1 MLYLIRHADAVD
13 GDVDAERPLSAK
25 GLGQVRHLA
34 RFLKESGVLEV
45 REVWHS
51 PLVRARQTAEGLGA
65 GAGWRAAL
73 RETKGLLAD
82 DEPGTLAA
90 RLRDA
95 VLPLAI
101 VGHNPHL
108 ESLATLLATG
118 AAQPCAFVFRKCAI
132 LALEPIRGQGIG
144 QWAAAW
150 QLEPE
155 LLR

>member
-25 GLGQVRHLA
+25 GLGQVTRLA
-34 RFLKESGVLEV
+34 RFLKVFGALEV

-51 PLVRARQTAEGLGA
+51 PLVRARQTAAGIVD
-65 GAGWRAAL
+65 GAGWGVAP
-73 RETKGLLAD
+73 REMKGLLAD
-82 DEPGTLAA
+82 DPPGILAA
-90 RLRDA
+90 QLRDA
-95 VLPLAI
+95 VLPLAL

-118 AAQPCAFVFRKCAI
+118 AAQPCAFLFRKCAI
-132 LALEPIRGQGIG
+132 LALEPIRGQGVG

-150 QLEPE
+150 HLAPE